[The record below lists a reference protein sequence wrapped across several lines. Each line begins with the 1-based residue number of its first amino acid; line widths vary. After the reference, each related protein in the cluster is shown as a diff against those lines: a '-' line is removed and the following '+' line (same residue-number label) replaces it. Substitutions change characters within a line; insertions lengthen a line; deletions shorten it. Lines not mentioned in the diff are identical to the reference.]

1 MHIWVDADACPNT
14 VKEILFRV
22 AERTTIIVTLIA
34 NHALTVRP
42 SRYIKFI
49 QVPSGFDV
57 VDHEIVARVSDG
69 DLVITS
75 DIPLAYDVLQKGGHV
90 INHRGERYTQENIRE
105 LLNMRDFMDV
115 LRASGMECKSGPAAM
130 TAKDSQMFANQ
141 LDRFL
146 ALNTK
151 ANTVSQ

>member
-1 MHIWVDADACPNT
+1 MP
-14 VKEILFRV
+14 
-22 AERTTIIVTLIA
+22 
-34 NHALTVRP
+34 
-42 SRYIKFI
+42 
-49 QVPSGFDV
+49 
-57 VDHEIVARVSDG
+57 SDG
-69 DLVITS
+69 NSIKTVPNVFENQIIQHRLITS